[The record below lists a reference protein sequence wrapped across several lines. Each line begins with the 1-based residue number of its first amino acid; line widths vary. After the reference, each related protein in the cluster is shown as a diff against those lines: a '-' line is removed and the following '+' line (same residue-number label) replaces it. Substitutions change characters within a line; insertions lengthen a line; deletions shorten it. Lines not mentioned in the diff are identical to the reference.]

1 MKATGQK
8 TIQHF
13 QDCCKK
19 YHKLFIPDSPRQ
31 EAVADA
37 ISEFYDEDT
46 LFKAIE
52 YFIKGRTGPFL
63 VFDFAVESKS
73 YTDKVILDNK
83 SANKF
88 KNIVEETRKRM
99 NNEL

>member
-1 MKATGQK
+1 MKATGQQ

-31 EAVADA
+31 EAVAKAVSD
-37 ISEFYDEDT
+37 FYEDDI

-52 YFIKGRTGPFL
+52 LYIKGRNGPFL
-63 VFDFAVESKS
+63 IFDFAIESKS
-73 YTDKVILDNK
+73 LTDKVLFENK
-83 SANKF
+83 SNNKF
-88 KNIVEETRKRM
+88 HNIFEETRKRM
-99 NNEL
+99 TE

>member
-1 MKATGQK
+1 MKTTGEQ

-13 QDCCKK
+13 KDCCKK
-19 YHKLFIPDSPRQ
+19 QSKLFIPDSPRQ

-37 ISEFYDEDT
+37 LADFYDQQV

-52 YFIKGRTGPFL
+52 YFIKSRTGPFL

-73 YTDKVILDNK
+73 YTDRVVFDTK
-83 SANKF
+83 SNNKF
-88 KNIVEETRKRM
+88 QEILEDTRKRM
-99 NNEL
+99 AE